1 MTANERDLIQV
12 PPAPSATI
20 ASLPQRLQALS
31 VVEPQFAIRFVDL
44 LLDAAC
50 AAQVSDVHIQPTAEG
65 LDIRWRLDG
74 VLQSLGLFP
83 RGESTDVVTR
93 LKVLA
98 ELLTYRT
105 DVPQEGRLR
114 ARHGNV
120 EIRVSTFP
128 TLHGERAVIRLFA
141 SHGRFLYLD
150 DLRLPN
156 DLTADLKKALAETSG
171 AIVISGPAG
180 SGKTTTAYAC
190 LREIVR
196 VSGGGKSIVSLEDP
210 IEVAVDGV
218 AQSQV
223 NPPAGFDHAAG
234 LRSLMRQDPEVILV
248 GEIRDR
254 ETAGAA
260 LQAALTGHL
269 VLTTFHSGSAAGA
282 IGRLLDMNIEPFQ
295 LRNGI
300 AAVLCQR
307 LVRQLCDCA
316 EEITTEEEKLEL
328 PVSHARRPKGCSTCL
343 HTGYSGRLLV
353 AELLPVQH
361 PMVARTILAGSD
373 IRQLAAAA
381 SAEGYRD
388 ILQRAAEAVEAGQTS
403 PTEVRRVLGFG
414 GFSLS

>member
-1 MTANERDLIQV
+1 MT
-12 PPAPSATI
+12 SSTI
-20 ASLPQRLQALS
+20 ADLALRLVA
-31 VVEPQFAIRFVDL
+31 VPVADPNYAIRFVDV

-50 AAQVSDVHIQPTAEG
+50 ASHASDIHVQPTPRG
-65 LDIRWRLDG
+65 LEIRWRLDG
-74 VLQSLGLFP
+74 VLQSLGVFP
-83 RGESTDVVTR
+83 RGESTDVVAR
-93 LKVLA
+93 MKVLA

-114 ARHGNV
+114 ERHANV

-141 SHGRFLYLD
+141 SQGRFLYLD
-150 DLRLPN
+150 DLQLPN
-156 DLTADLKKALAETSG
+156 DLAADLRRALAETSG

-196 VSGGGKSIVSLEDP
+196 RSGGGMSIVSLEDP

-223 NPPAGFDHAAG
+223 NPVAGFDHAAG

-269 VLTTFHSGSAAGA
+269 VLTTFHSGTAAGA

-307 LVRQLCDCA
+307 LVRRLCKCS
-316 EEITTEEEKLEL
+316 EPTTDESEKLLL
-328 PVSHARRPKGCSTCL
+328 PVAHARRAVGCESCL
-343 HTGYSGRLLV
+343 HTGYAGRSLL
-353 AELLPVQH
+353 AEFLPVQH
-361 PMVARTILAGSD
+361 PDVARAILSGSD
-373 IRQLAAAA
+373 IRQLSAAAHA
-381 SAEGYRD
+381 AGLID
-388 ILQRAAEAVEAGQTS
+388 IPRRAADAVESGQTS
-403 PTEVRRVLGFG
+403 PTEIRRVMGFG
-414 GFSLS
+414 GFSPS

>member
-1 MTANERDLIQV
+1 MTPANIADL
-12 PPAPSATI
+12 SRRLET
-20 ASLPQRLQALS
+20 LPVAD
-31 VVEPQFAIRFVDL
+31 PNYAIRFVDV

-50 AAQVSDVHIQPTAEG
+50 LSHASDIHVQPTPRG
-65 LDIRWRLDG
+65 LEIRWRLDG
-74 VLQSLGLFP
+74 VLQTLGVFP
-83 RGESTDVVTR
+83 RGESTDVVAR

-114 ARHGNV
+114 ERHSNV

-141 SHGRFLYLD
+141 AQGRFVYLD
-150 DLRLPN
+150 DLQLPG
-156 DLTADLKKALAETSG
+156 DLTSDLRRALAETSG
-171 AIVISGPAG
+171 AIVICGPAG

-196 VSGGGKSIVSLEDP
+196 GSEGGMSIVSLEDP

-223 NPPAGFDHAAG
+223 NPAAGFDHAAG

-282 IGRLLDMNIEPFQ
+282 IGRLLDMDIEPFQ

-307 LVRQLCDCA
+307 LVRRLCTCSQPTSDDS
-316 EEITTEEEKLEL
+316 EKLQL
-328 PVSHARRPKGCSTCL
+328 PVKQAQRAVGCENCL
-343 HTGYSGRLLV
+343 RTGYAGRLLL
-353 AELLPVQH
+353 AEFLPVQQPDIAH
-361 PMVARTILAGSD
+361 AILAGSD
-373 IRQLAAAA
+373 IRQLSAAAA
-381 SAEGYRD
+381 ATGMIDFTR
-388 ILQRAAEAVEAGQTS
+388 RAVQAVEAGLTS
-403 PTEVRRVLGFG
+403 PTEIRRVLGFG
-414 GFSLS
+414 GFVTT